1 MARNDYSRRSNK
13 DVFWGDDNNNKN
25 SSKSDE
31 LEELFRQS
39 EALEQPNEQAPTP
52 HEPAPEPPQAPVPEP
67 AHPTGDTV
75 PIFDFDSLLA
85 NGDEPLQAETPR
97 PTPPPYKPSK
107 KSKKVSVTRDDFNI
121 DKFISDN
128 SDGISEITTS
138 KTISIV
144 IWIGVALLVAW
155 WLRRWV
161 AAIVLCFLGYTI
173 TKSTINSKYKKL
185 ISVLANKINA
195 VKSFYKSGI
204 PVPLSEMMMVKSN
217 GGKLSINS
225 EDMLTLNIGGNDV
238 SIEEF
243 ALIETQGKEQD
254 CLFTGLYAIATLP
267 TNFDGEIILRHG
279 NTPIPTN
286 KYPQKYT
293 IEPLASRYTILAK
306 DNVDFDACD
315 IDSLAAL
322 ADNVRASN
330 GDKPFVMLFKQGKAH
345 FITSVKDIY
354 TFDYGF
360 FDNAKDCIRRD
371 IQAIDKRVRLAMAL
385 EQ

>member
-1 MARNDYSRRSNK
+1 MAANEYSRRSSK
-13 DVFWGDDNNNKN
+13 DVFWGDDDNKKKD
-25 SSKSDE
+25 SKSDE

-39 EALEQPNEQAPTP
+39 EALEQQEEQTP
-52 HEPAPEPPQAPVPEP
+52 PPHAPAPEPPQAPVPEP

-173 TKSTINSKYKKL
+173 TKSTINSKYKKFKSHYPMTTYLSNL
-185 ISVLANKINA
+185 IKRSETPNYRYSQIVIEAADA
-195 VKSFYKSGI
+195 VRVDNF
-204 PVPLSEMMMVKSN
+204 
-217 GGKLSINS
+217 SIIGDGRYVATAHILQHFMGYS
-225 EDMLTLNIGGNDV
+225 SDGRRVQYED
-238 SIEEF
+238 
-243 ALIETQGKEQD
+243 
-254 CLFTGLYAIATLP
+254 
-267 TNFDGEIILRHG
+267 
-279 NTPIPTN
+279 
-286 KYPQKYT
+286 YT
-293 IEPLASRYTILAK
+293 AKTI
-306 DNVDFDACD
+306 
-315 IDSLAAL
+315 
-322 ADNVRASN
+322 
-330 GDKPFVMLFKQGKAH
+330 
-345 FITSVKDIY
+345 TIY
-354 TFDYGF
+354 
-360 FDNAKDCIRRD
+360 IRN
-371 IQAIDKRVRLAMAL
+371 
-385 EQ
+385 